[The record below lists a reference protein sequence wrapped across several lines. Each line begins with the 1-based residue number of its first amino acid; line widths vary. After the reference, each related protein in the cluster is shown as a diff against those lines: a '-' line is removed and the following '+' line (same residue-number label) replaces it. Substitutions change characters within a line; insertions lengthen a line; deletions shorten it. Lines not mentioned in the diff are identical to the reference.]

1 MKLNNEIVLVTGAN
15 RGLGRALV
23 EAALAAGARRVYA
36 TARDPQQL
44 AGLVAG
50 ASGRVVPL
58 ALDIT
63 DERSLVAAAEQA
75 LDVSVLI
82 NNAGVV
88 ASHGVLTSSVAGLT
102 QDFATNVFGTLAAT
116 KAFLP
121 ALQRAGAQG
130 RAAVVNVLSVVSLA
144 NMPALGGYSA
154 SKAAAASITEALRS
168 DLAKSNISVHG
179 VFAGAMDTD
188 MTRDMQMPK
197 ARPEDVARAI
207 IDGLEQ
213 GADDIFP
220 DAMAQ
225 GAFATWRGDPKEL
238 ARQLASM

>member
-1 MKLNNEIVLVTGAN
+1 MTLKNAAVLVTGSN

-23 EAALAAGARRVYA
+23 EASLHAGARRVYA
-36 TARDPQQL
+36 AARDPQQL
-44 AGLVAG
+44 ASLVAG

-63 DERSLVAAAEQA
+63 SETSLAAAASQA

-88 ASHGVLTSSVAGLT
+88 ASHGVLTSSVEGLT
-102 QDFATNVFGTLAAT
+102 LDFATNVFGTLAAT

-121 ALQRAGAQG
+121 ALQRAAAQG

-179 VFAGAMDTD
+179 VFAGAIDTD
-188 MTRDMQMPK
+188 MTRDLQMPK

-207 IDGLEQ
+207 IEGVEN
-213 GADDIFP
+213 GIDDIFP
-220 DAMAQ
+220 DTMSQ
-225 GAFATWRGDPKEL
+225 GAFATWRSDPKEL
-238 ARQLASM
+238 ARQLASL